1 VAVADRVWG
10 IDGVRWVFVGDGKAL
25 FVDVVV
31 TLDGTDRLN
40 VCVAD
45 AVTSELMEVERDA
58 VSVYDCE

>member
-1 VAVADRVWG
+1 MAVADRVWG